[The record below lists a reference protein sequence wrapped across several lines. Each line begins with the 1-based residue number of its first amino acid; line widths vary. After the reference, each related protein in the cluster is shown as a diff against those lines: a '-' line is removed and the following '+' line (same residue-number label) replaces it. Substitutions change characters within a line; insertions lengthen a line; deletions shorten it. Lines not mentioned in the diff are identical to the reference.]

1 MKKNLKKKFENT
13 NGITLIALVIT
24 IIVLLILA
32 GVSLSMVFSQD
43 GIFNRAEQATD
54 KYGQAK
60 ARETLEMLLG
70 EAQMQKY
77 EIGLTDEEL
86 TDKINSIGE
95 DIKEGTDSRISQ
107 AIVDGYIFEVDRTV
121 PKILDYIGPADGVII
136 TASVS
141 GNNGWLKPEEANVSI
156 TGRIITYSGGN
167 ITTVSATKDGTAITG
182 FSIGGDG
189 SYSITNITTDTTIV
203 ISAQDSNG
211 KSNSKTIPITIRI
224 DNIPPVVDSVTAEA
238 AGLKI
243 KFSATGHDN
252 ESGLK
257 QINYLIKS

>member
-1 MKKNLKKKFENT
+1 MCSSDL
-13 NGITLIALVIT
+13 
-24 IIVLLILA
+24 LLILA

-43 GIFNRAEQATD
+43 GIFNRAEQGAD

-77 EIGLTDEEL
+77 ESGLTDEEL

-211 KSNSKTIPITIRI
+211 KSNSKTILITIRI
-224 DNIPPVVDSVTAEA
+224 DNIPPEIGRAHV
-238 AGLKI
+238 
-243 KFSATGHDN
+243 
-252 ESGLK
+252 
-257 QINYLIKS
+257 